1 MSTIQFAQGWS
12 WERARRRGGRVLGL
26 VVGGAVIVVLLL
38 FPLYWVIVSSFQNLG
53 TLFAAPPSLFPLHW
67 ILSNYV
73 NSFGSIIGNIGVS
86 VLVSVSVVC
95 LTWLIAVPAGH
106 AVARLGGWLSQTVV
120 LVMLITQMIP
130 GISLALAFYQLFHR
144 WGLLGSYVGLI
155 LADTTYGVPFAV
167 LVLRAFMASIPGELY
182 EAASLDG
189 AGGVR
194 SFLRITLPLAGPAIA
209 TVGVFTFLFAWGD
222 FVNALTLNGASG
234 VQPLTLGLYKFT
246 TEHET
251 NIGAIFAA
259 TTVAAVPTTIL
270 LFVAQRWIRGGIKAG
285 ALKG

>member
-1 MSTIQFAQGWS
+1 MTTVRMDETIN
-12 WERARRRGGRVLGL
+12 WEHRRRRWTRAAGL
-26 VVGGAVIVVLLL
+26 VVGGAVILVLLL
-38 FPLYWVIVSSFQNLG
+38 FPLYWVIVASFQNLG
-53 TLFAAPPSLFPLHW
+53 TLFAAPPSLLPLHV
-67 ILSNYV
+67 IFTNYK

-86 VLVSVSVVC
+86 VIISLSVVC

-106 AVARLGGWLSQTVV
+106 AVARLGGWLSQAVV

-144 WGLLGSYVGLI
+144 WGLLGSYLGLI
-155 LADTTYGVPFAV
+155 LADTTYGVPFAI

-182 EAASLDG
+182 EAAALDG
-189 AGGVR
+189 AGGGR
-194 SFLRITLPLAGPAIA
+194 AFLRITLPLAGPAIA

-222 FVNALTLNGASG
+222 FVNALTLNGGGGA
-234 VQPLTLGLYKFT
+234 QPLTLGLYKFVS
-246 TEHET
+246 EHET
-251 NIGAIFAA
+251 DIGAIFAA

-270 LFVAQRWIRGGIKAG
+270 LFIAQRWIRGGIKAG